1 MAEGKKTFIFY
12 SDWINMIREMP
23 NEHAGELLKHVLS
36 YVNDENPTTEN
47 LFVKMAFGH
56 MKPMLKS
63 DLDKWDSIREK
74 RKKAG
79 AKGGKANAKQKQANA
94 KQVEAV
100 NDNVNVNG
108 NVNKNVSKDIYGF
121 SFRKSL
127 VNLGLE
133 KSLVDDFLKNRKLK
147 RLANTETA
155 FKNLVIEFNKTKIPI
170 TELMDKIVSNGWGSF
185 KNSWLEKEK
194 IYAQKEKGTIKKSAG
209 QIIQELQSGTYE
221 Q

>member
-12 SDWINMIREMP
+12 SDWINMVREMP
-23 NEHAGELLKHVLS
+23 NEHAGELLKHILS
-36 YVNDENPTTEN
+36 YVNDENPETEN

-56 MKPMLKS
+56 MKPMLKA
-63 DLDKWDSIREK
+63 DLDKWDLIREK

-79 AKGGKANAKQKQANA
+79 AKGGKANAKQIEANA

-100 NDNVNVNG
+100 NDNDNVNV
-108 NVNKNVSKDIYGF
+108 NVNKNVSKDINGF

-127 VNLGLE
+127 ISLGLE
-133 KSLVDDFLKNRKLK
+133 KTLVDDFLKNRKLK

-155 FKNLVIEFNKTKIPI
+155 FNNLTLEFDKNNIPI
-170 TELMDKIVSNGWGSF
+170 SELMNKIVSNGWGSF

-194 IYAQKEKGTIKKSAG
+194 SSAKKESASELLKQKYGISSTR
-209 QIIQELQSGTYE
+209 
-221 Q
+221 